1 MRIAVFDYKITRDN
15 PIGGC
20 HLRMLRAL
28 ASEHDFTVFAVEFD
42 NPHPERIRWVRLPL
56 TIRPLAL
63 LFVNF
68 HLLAPLLYLIER
80 LRTGRRFDLIQMVE
94 SNLGFGSVSYSH
106 FCHRGYLK
114 NHWDEAQTG
123 GGLRARLRWLD
134 HTLHAWFEAGTY
146 RRVKHILVPS
156 QGLKREL
163 AQEFP
168 FAANKIEVLP
178 NAIDVERLRQ
188 PQDFDRPSLRRSL
201 GIGDEDTVFLFAA
214 LGHFERKG
222 LPALLEAF
230 RRLEAAD
237 AHLIVMGGERDL
249 IEKYR
254 TRIAG
259 AACENRVHFVGMQ
272 ADTARFFW
280 AADAFAFPSH
290 YETFSLVAYE
300 AAAARLPLLVPPLN
314 GIEEIVRDGETGFVI
329 GQDVTGLEA
338 ALHRFLALP
347 HAERERMGERAQRRV
362 AAYNEERFVERWRTF
377 YREQAAAG
385 AGSAPANEPTAEE
398 VTAGGEARR
407 AR

>member
-28 ASEHDFTVFAVEFD
+28 AAEHDFTVFAVEFD

-68 HLLAPLLYLIER
+68 RLLAPVLYLFER
-80 LRTGRRFDLIQMVE
+80 MRSGRGFDLIQMVE

-106 FCHRGYLK
+106 FCHRAYLK
-114 NHWDEAQTG
+114 NHWDEVQSG
-123 GGLRARLRWLD
+123 GGLRAKLRWLD
-134 HTLHAWFEAGTY
+134 HTLHARFEARTY
-146 RRVKHILVPS
+146 SRVKHILVPS

-163 AQEFP
+163 AAEFP

-178 NAIDVERLRQ
+178 NAIDVQRLRR
-188 PQDFDRPSLRRSL
+188 PENFDRARMRQSL
-201 GIGDEDTVFLFAA
+201 GIGDAETVFLFAA

-222 LPALLEAF
+222 LPALIEAF
-230 RRLEAAD
+230 RRLEAPN
-237 AHLIVMGGERDL
+237 AHLLVMGGERDL

-254 TRIAG
+254 ARIAG
-259 AACENRVHFVGMQ
+259 ASCEHRVHFVGMQ
-272 ADTARFFW
+272 SDTGRFFW

-300 AAAARLPLLVPPLN
+300 AAAAQLPLIVPPLN
-314 GIEEIVRDGETGFVI
+314 GIEEIVRDGETGFVV
-329 GQDVTGLEA
+329 GQDVAGIESAPLGS
-338 ALHRFLALP
+338 R
-347 HAERERMGERAQRRV
+347 RRV
-362 AAYNEERFVERWRTF
+362 GCA
-377 YREQAAAG
+377 
-385 AGSAPANEPTAEE
+385 
-398 VTAGGEARR
+398 
-407 AR
+407 